1 MREGVAALI
10 VQQQMILLGKRS
22 AERAFYPNV
31 WDVFGGHVEPDESYE
46 QALQRELYE
55 ELGITPIRWEFL
67 TTLAEPDPD
76 QYGPGQ
82 YRFYLVTAWSGTPR
96 NRQPHNGLRLTRRCT
111 WIWRTRRMPGFLPLH
126 YQDSLMRDPGIAWWS
141 SSTAPEDFER
151 AGRSGCVG
159 ATKPAVC
166 WFSQIRFP
174 T

>member
-1 MREGVAALI
+1 MREDVAALI

-22 AERAFYPNV
+22 ADRAFYPNV

-55 ELGITPIRWEFL
+55 ELGITPIRWEYL

-96 NRQPHNGLRLTRRCT
+96 NQQPHEHARIQWFALDQAKHLELAHPAYAGLFADALSRFVKEGSGHRLVVLFDGT
-111 WIWRTRRMPGFLPLH
+111 
-126 YQDSLMRDPGIAWWS
+126 
-141 SSTAPEDFER
+141 
-151 AGRSGCVG
+151 
-159 ATKPAVC
+159 
-166 WFSQIRFP
+166 
-174 T
+174 